1 MIKNKNMIISTIL
14 SLTFFIFFG
23 MNTRVESISEG
34 INIDLLIENKKN
46 QEELEVQITKLE
58 EEIKNKMTLMDES
71 QANNDSNDN
80 VQVVT
85 LSFVEDVNLLESS
98 EEEVENNLKL
108 EITKLEEYKDEIKMQ
123 LESYIIEGVKL
134 EKNIEKEK
142 QNYLVENNIEY
153 ISCLWPLESYRTI
166 SSPFGDR
173 IHPITGKKTFHKG
186 IDIPAPQNT
195 DILAVDDGIVTFSG
209 VQNGYGNVIK
219 IKHFDGKETVYAHNT
234 SNVVKEGDIVKMG
247 SIIAKV
253 GTTGKSTGNHVHFET
268 IINGENINPENV
280 ATR

>member
-14 SLTFFIFFG
+14 SLTFFIFWG
-23 MNTRVESISEG
+23 MNSRVESISEG
-34 INIDLLIENKKN
+34 VNIDLLIENKKN
-46 QEELEVQITKLE
+46 QDELEVKISKLE
-58 EEIKNKMTLMDES
+58 EEIKNKITIMDES
-71 QANNDSNDN
+71 QANNDSNDK

-85 LSFVEDVNLLESS
+85 VSFVEDTNLAESS
-98 EEEVENNLKL
+98 EEEVENNIKL
-108 EITKLEEYKDEIKMQ
+108 EITKLEEYKDEIKNQ

-153 ISCLWPLESYRTI
+153 INCLWPLESYSTI

-234 SNVVKEGDIVKMG
+234 SNVAKEGDIVKMG
-247 SIIAKV
+247 NVIAKV
-253 GTTGKSTGNHVHFET
+253 GTTGNSTGNHVHFET
-268 IINGENINPENV
+268 IINGENIDPENV

>member
-14 SLTFFIFFG
+14 SLTFFIFLG
-23 MNTRVESISEG
+23 INTRVESVSEDV
-34 INIDLLIENKKN
+34 NIDLLIENKKN
-46 QEELEVQITKLE
+46 QEELEAQILKLE
-58 EEIKNKMTLMDES
+58 EEIKNKMNLMDEA
-71 QANNDSNDN
+71 QMNNDN

-85 LSFVEDVNLLESS
+85 VSFVEDQNLVETN
-98 EEEVENNLKL
+98 EDVENNIEL
-108 EITKLEEYKDEIKMQ
+108 EIMKLKGYKDEIKKE
-123 LESYIIEGVKL
+123 LESYIIESVKL

-142 QNYLVENNIEY
+142 QNYLAENSVEY

-234 SNVVKEGDIVKMG
+234 SNIAKEGDIVKMG
-247 SIIAKV
+247 SVIAKV
-253 GTTGKSTGNHVHFET
+253 GTTGNSTGNHIHFET